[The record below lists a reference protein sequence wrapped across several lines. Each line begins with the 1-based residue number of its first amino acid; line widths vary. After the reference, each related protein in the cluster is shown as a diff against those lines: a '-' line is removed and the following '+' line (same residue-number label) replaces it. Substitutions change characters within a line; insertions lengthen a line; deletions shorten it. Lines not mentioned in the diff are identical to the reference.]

1 LADVSHWTDKT
12 PNHVR
17 KVDITTCYA
26 KENMDCWTIDTN
38 QGVEAL
44 KNVWEHE
51 DKKELRVQYDSAE

>member
-1 LADVSHWTDKT
+1 
-12 PNHVR
+12 
-17 KVDITTCYA
+17 
-26 KENMDCWTIDTN
+26 MDCWTIDTN